1 MEYLLEHHYELFS
14 DVQKLV
20 AIYAKDDNG
29 VLKSVVKSSS
39 HSNALNISDF
49 KSEINK
55 FRKISTPFSWYD
67 ESSLPFR
74 IRQAGIFQQELFD
87 ELDKTVLLIRMPS
100 EYDGKQ
106 DLLFIYFD
114 KNLSN
119 LAVSLNSETKLL
131 GDTKSLVAKLLYKSV
146 KSVISDAY
154 ENQQILKHNFNP
166 GTQSI
171 IQSHK
176 QLKSDYIN
184 LQSKFNNTFLK
195 LVKSIFYKYLD
206 KDTCSITLTDI
217 SIQKLIA
224 YNGNFDE
231 LEMVIKNTVSYISTL
246 YLGEL
251 PENLAI
257 EEYFINTDLIQQS
270 KTSQQEN
277 NRYTKT
283 IHLLDN
289 LNEAVKA
296 VMEQHQN
303 PTGQMVGQAMPKPI
317 SAPAI
322 SDAIKNHRN
331 KILSLLENYPNRWT
345 ELKQYFKP
353 IQNLRVNQP
362 YQNKIAN

>member
-20 AIYAKDDNG
+20 AIYAKDVDGN
-29 VLKSVVKSSS
+29 LKSVVKSSS
-39 HSNALNISDF
+39 QSNALNISDF

-55 FRKISTPFSWYD
+55 FRKVSTSFSWYD

-87 ELDKTVLLIRMPS
+87 ELDKTVLLIRITS
-100 EYDGKQ
+100 ELDGKQ

-131 GDTKSLVAKLLYKSV
+131 GDTKALVAKLLYKSV

-206 KDTCSITLTDI
+206 KYTCSITLTDA

-251 PENLAI
+251 PETLAI
-257 EEYFINTDLIQQS
+257 EEYFINTDLIQ
-270 KTSQQEN
+270 KTEALQQES

-289 LNEAVKA
+289 LNEAVKL

-303 PTGQMVGQAMPKPI
+303 PTGQSVGQAMPKPI

-322 SDAIKNHRN
+322 SDAIKNHRS
-331 KILSLLENYPNRWT
+331 KILSLLDQYPNRWT

-353 IQNLRVNQP
+353 IQNLSNHKT
-362 YQNKIAN
+362 YQKKIAN